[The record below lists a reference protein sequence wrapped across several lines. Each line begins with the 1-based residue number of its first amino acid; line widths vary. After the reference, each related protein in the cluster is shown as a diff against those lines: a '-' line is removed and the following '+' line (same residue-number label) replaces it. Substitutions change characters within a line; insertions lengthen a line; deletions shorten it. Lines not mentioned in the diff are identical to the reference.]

1 MQIEFPLHSASET
14 KTDKLMASSTCLM
27 KTLPTLLLVDDD
39 PEIRDQMK
47 WALASDY
54 ELLEASDRPSA
65 LSVVRQAM
73 AQIILL
79 DLGLPPDTDGASE
92 GLAVLSETLQI
103 RSAGESHRAYGQ

>member
-1 MQIEFPLHSASET
+1 
-14 KTDKLMASSTCLM
+14 M

-65 LSVVRQAM
+65 LNVVRQAM

-79 DLGLPPDTDGASE
+79 DLGLPTDTDGASE
-92 GLAVLSETLQI
+92 GLAVLSETLHSI
-103 RSAGESHRAYGQ
+103 RWPRAIAIDRKPSLPSKAAHTILLKSRFSSTS